1 MKSRKLLLCSAPGR
15 RRPDSRVAAVSMLLL
30 LGLAG
35 GPWAAQAVA
44 QTPASVTLS
53 QVLDR
58 VGAASPELRRAE
70 GLVEASRERV
80 APAGTLPDPML
91 TAGLMNL
98 PVPTLD
104 LEGGG
109 MSMAVLE
116 LGQRFPARG
125 VREVRTRIANA
136 RVEEATHRR
145 DDVALSLRIGA
156 AEYYAEILF
165 IDETMAVL
173 AGMQRFLEE
182 LAELARIR
190 FSEGAATQADVVRTL
205 TEITRID
212 ERVSELRSS
221 RSRAEAGLSAMFDA
235 PLPTGFAAQ
244 LPEGWARLRSIPVT
258 SGGFARTLPES
269 MPEVGLPP
277 LPELLERARR
287 EHPGLLA
294 ADAVVAVMEAQ
305 VELADRE
312 RRPDVAVMVGY
323 GVRRG
328 MDDVWSATVSV
339 GLPVFGRRKQ
349 EPLVRAA
356 SHDLAAEREAARGA
370 RSEQDA
376 LVTAA
381 WSDLVRTRERLHLV
395 ERLVLPQATATV
407 ESALAGFRGGA
418 ERASFLS
425 VLDALMTLYTSEM
438 ERARAAR
445 DLTLALVR
453 LEGATGSVPLLDLEP

>member
-15 RRPDSRVAAVSMLLL
+15 RRPHGRVAAVSMLLL
-30 LGLAG
+30 FGLMG
-35 GPWAAQAVA
+35 GPWAAQAEA
-44 QTPASVTLS
+44 QTPSSVTLS
-53 QVLDR
+53 DLLDR
-58 VGAASPELRRAE
+58 IGAASPELRRAE

-80 APAGTLPDPML
+80 APAGALPDPML
-91 TAGLMNL
+91 TAGFMNV
-98 PVPTLD
+98 PVPTFD

-125 VREVRTRIANA
+125 VRVVRTRIANA
-136 RVEEATHRR
+136 RVEEAAHRR

-156 AEYYAEILF
+156 AEHYAEILF
-165 IDETMAVL
+165 IDETIDVL
-173 AGMQRFLEE
+173 VGMQGFLEE

-212 ERVSELRSS
+212 ERVSELRGA

-235 PLPTGFAAQ
+235 PLPPGFAAQ
-244 LPEGWARLRSIPVT
+244 LPEGWARLRLIPVT
-258 SGGFARTLPES
+258 SEGFTRVLPES
-269 MPEVGLPP
+269 MPETALPP
-277 LPELLERARR
+277 LSELLDRATR

-294 ADAVVAVMEAQ
+294 ADAAVAVMEAQ

-323 GVRRG
+323 GVRQG

-339 GLPVFGRRKQ
+339 GLPVFGGRKQ

-356 SHDLAAEREAARGA
+356 SHDLAAEREEA
-370 RSEQDA
+370 RSARAEQVA
-376 LVTAA
+376 LLTAA
-381 WSDLVRTRERLHLV
+381 WSDLVRARERFHLV
-395 ERLVLPQATATV
+395 DRLVLPQATATV

-418 ERASFLS
+418 AGASFLS
-425 VLDALMTLYTSEM
+425 VLDALLTLYTSEM

-453 LEGATGSVPLLDLEP
+453 LEGATGSVPLLDLDP